1 MRRFLKAE
9 LNTVIRKP
17 KLYVLLGIM
26 FALYII
32 GLVVY
37 FATNKSIDIT
47 LQMVVA
53 AYTILAIILVSDITH
68 KEYKFRT
75 MKNLIG
81 SGFTR
86 SQIYVGK
93 LIITMIVAFLF
104 AVIEQLMEIVYCV
117 IRGDLAESFFWQT
130 DLVDIVRQMCMFVI
144 IFIICM
150 LITSDGL
157 SLLAAFA
164 YAMLLGPILMF
175 AGPLVHLSEKAL
187 ERISAATMISSSL
200 YIKNTMSKDGLT
212 VIKSEIVTSELIW
225 WGIGIIVAILALQLG
240 YMVFKRKEFK

>member
-1 MRRFLKAE
+1 
-9 LNTVIRKP
+9 
-17 KLYVLLGIM
+17 
-26 FALYII
+26 
-32 GLVVY
+32 
-37 FATNKSIDIT
+37 
-47 LQMVVA
+47 
-53 AYTILAIILVSDITH
+53 
-68 KEYKFRT
+68 
-75 MKNLIG
+75 
-81 SGFTR
+81 
-86 SQIYVGK
+86 
-93 LIITMIVAFLF
+93 
-104 AVIEQLMEIVYCV
+104 
-117 IRGDLAESFFWQT
+117 
-130 DLVDIVRQMCMFVI
+130 
-144 IFIICM
+144 M